1 MKTINT
7 KFGTIYIEE
16 LEYDRHCP
24 AKREEEDRIKI
35 FDSNKNYMDYWSMEL
50 LYDQS
55 ETYEQTLERVYQSI
69 IHRYE
74 QADNLDAI
82 CPDIR
87 FSTNDVVKFAL
98 FMKVDEYLDIEDQ
111 DLITMIFHNPDKLE
125 ELVIKHEWVNK
136 IGNTYLLIENY

>member
-1 MKTINT
+1 MKKINT